1 MADFPALIPSS
12 RNFSPGDFPVK
23 SFRAQSGA
31 ETRIRYG
38 SKRTGMRLT
47 LTYKN
52 ISDVNAA
59 ALILHYQNDGEGT
72 YKSFDVGKA
81 TLAGFY
87 GATTTTDPGSNI
99 MNIDKVGN
107 KWRYAGPP
115 KMTNVRPGISNVQVN
130 LVGVL

>member
-1 MADFPALIPSS
+1 MAFPALVPSS
-12 RNFSPGDFPVK
+12 RSFSPGDFSVK
-23 SFRAQSGA
+23 KIRSQSGE

-47 LTYKN
+47 LNYKN
-52 ISDVNAA
+52 ISDVDAA
-59 ALILHYQNDGEGT
+59 SLILHYQDEAEGT
-72 YKSFDVGKA
+72 YKTFTVVMA

-87 GATTTTDPGSNI
+87 GGTTTEHPGSNI
-99 MNIDKVGN
+99 MNINNVGN

-115 KMTNVRPGISNVQVN
+115 KMVNVSPGISNVQVN